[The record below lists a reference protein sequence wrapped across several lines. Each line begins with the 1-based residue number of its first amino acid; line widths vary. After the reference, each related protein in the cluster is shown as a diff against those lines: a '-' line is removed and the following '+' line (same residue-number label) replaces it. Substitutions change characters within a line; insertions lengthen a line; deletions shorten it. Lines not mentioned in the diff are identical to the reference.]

1 MDEGYDHAVHAV
13 ELIVSGQ
20 INEAMNE
27 YNRKKKEENKL

>member
-1 MDEGYDHAVHAV
+1 MEEGYSHAVHAV

-27 YNRKKKEENKL
+27 YNRKKKEEK